1 MIVFNSL
8 PFEKVTLQDALIEGM
23 HTREHVLSA
32 SRKTKP
38 KDILKLFREGKYGNI
53 SKKDKDE

>member
-23 HTREHVLSA
+23 HTRENVLSA
-32 SRKTKP
+32 DRKTEP
-38 KDILKLFREGKYGNI
+38 NDILKLYREGKYGNI
-53 SKKDKDE
+53 SKEDKDE

>member
-23 HTREHVLSA
+23 HTRENVLSA
-32 SRKTKP
+32 DWKTEP

-53 SKKDKDE
+53 SKEDKDE